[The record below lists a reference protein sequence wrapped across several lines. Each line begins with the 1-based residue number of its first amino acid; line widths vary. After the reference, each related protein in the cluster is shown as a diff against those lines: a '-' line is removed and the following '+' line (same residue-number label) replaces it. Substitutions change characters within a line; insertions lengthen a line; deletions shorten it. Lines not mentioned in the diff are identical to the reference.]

1 MHWRVFESQCNAPMP
16 NFHSAPRKAIS
27 SVQICPVLRNATL
40 SGPCWSMMA
49 LNLNV
54 KTCIAWSQSVGS
66 SLPVFGWRSSGVVA
80 RSGAAS
86 GVRASQPFGQAMPR
100 FTG

>member
-1 MHWRVFESQCNAPMP
+1 MEWAPCRAWMPFIRETNAPIAP
-16 NFHSAPRKAIS
+16 AQGTGRSAPVA
-27 SVQICPVLRNATL
+27 
-40 SGPCWSMMA
+40 
-49 LNLNV
+49 
-54 KTCIAWSQSVGS
+54 GS
-66 SLPVFGWRSSGVVA
+66 RSSGVVA